1 MRHEIERCLAEL
13 GIPRRDVYELPTSGK
28 TFPDGAHFRTEELP
42 TTLPEYEKLLA
53 VANRL
58 GYAVNRITDTRG
70 TMFDTDEEIVGKL
83 ELASQHGCEVV
94 MGPGAAENPFDIS
107 QQAEI
112 HQFVEGKVR
121 GMDNVGYVLEDLLR
135 VSELGCRAFLMY
147 DEGVILLALKMRAEG
162 LLPAETKFKIS
173 ANISVAN
180 PAAVKFW
187 FDLLG
192 PQDEINPA
200 RDLTL
205 PMIAALRQVT
215 DHAFD
220 LHTFHRTTVARTMEA
235 PEMVRVGSP
244 LYLKNARFGLG
255 VDLEARTVQ
264 GFRVVE
270 ALTKAMPEARQS
282 APGAAG
288 LAVPVRPSAETPAT
302 KKPLP
307 VRGGAS
313 GWRRRADSNR

>member
-1 MRHEIERCLAEL
+1 MR
-13 GIPRRDVYELPTSGK
+13 
-28 TFPDGAHFRTEELP
+28 
-42 TTLPEYEKLLA
+42 A
-53 VANRL
+53 VA
-58 GYAVNRITDTRG
+58 IRG
-70 TMFDTDEEIVGKL
+70 TANAGPAALPLPSGSPMPL
-83 ELASQHGCEVV
+83 EWKSSRRGGCEVV

-121 GMDNVGYVLEDLLR
+121 GMDNVGYVLEDMLR

-147 DEGVILLALKMRAEG
+147 DEGVILVALRMRSEG
-162 LLPAETKFKIS
+162 LLPADTKFKIS

-192 PQDEINPA
+192 PDDEINPT

-215 DHAFD
+215 DHPFD
-220 LHTFHRTTVARTMEA
+220 LHTFHRTTVARIMEA

-244 LYLKNARFGLG
+244 LYLKNARFGPG
-255 VDLEARTVQ
+255 VDLEARTLQ

-270 ALTKAMPEARQS
+270 ALRKAMPEARQS
-282 APGAAG
+282 APGALG
-288 LAVPVRPSAETPAT
+288 LAVPAEPG
-302 KKPLP
+302 
-307 VRGGAS
+307 VES
-313 GWRRRADSNR
+313 HIE